1 MLIPNFPT
9 SATTNQGVLYA
20 LAEGTGGFVIVNT
33 NDLVGGLEKIG
44 REQNEY
50 YVLGYSPGD
59 SPEGS
64 CHTLRVKV
72 DRGGTVVRARSGYC
86 NIRPV
91 DFLAGNAVEKDLENR
106 VASSATGN
114 VKASMQAPFFYT
126 SPNIAR
132 VDMAMEIPA
141 DAISFEKAKK
151 KFHSEVNILGIAY
164 RPDGTVGAR
173 FSDTVKLDLDNKK
186 ELEAFKE
193 QPLYYENQFEAAP
206 GKYNL
211 KVAFSAGGES
221 FGKLE
226 TPLEIDSFDGKKL
239 ALSAVALSKESRAVG
254 DSETGLDAELLE
266 GRKPLVVQGRQITPA
281 GTNRFKKTDPAII
294 YAEIYESL
302 LLTEHPPVVGIQLR
316 VLDRKTGEA
325 KQDSGV
331 MNVAPLIRA
340 GNSVIPVGLK
350 LPINSLASGG
360 YRAEV
365 KAMDSAGNTSVA
377 RVADFDLE

>member
-1 MLIPNFPT
+1 M
-9 SATTNQGVLYA
+9 
-20 LAEGTGGFVIVNT
+20 
-33 NDLVGGLEKIG
+33 
-44 REQNEY
+44 
-50 YVLGYSPGD
+50 
-59 SPEGS
+59 
-64 CHTLRVKV
+64 

-91 DFLAGNAVEKDLENR
+91 DYLAGNSVEKDLENR
-106 VASSATGN
+106 VAGTAAGS
-114 VKASMQAPFFYT
+114 VKASMQIPFFYT
-126 SPNIAR
+126 SPNTAR
-132 VDMAMEIPA
+132 VNMAMEIPA
-141 DAISFEKAKK
+141 DAINFEKAKK

-164 RPDGTVGAR
+164 RPDGTVGAK
-173 FSDTVKLDLDNKK
+173 FSDTVKLDLENKK

-193 QPLYYENQFEAAP
+193 QPLHYENQFEAAP

-226 TPLEIDSFDGKKL
+226 APLEIDPFDGKKL
-239 ALSAVALSKESRAVG
+239 ALSGMALSKESHAVAAG
-254 DSETGLDAELLE
+254 ESGMDAELLE

-281 GTNRFKKTDPAII
+281 GTNRFKKTDPAIV
-294 YAEIYESL
+294 YTEIYEPL
-302 LLTEHPPVVGIQLR
+302 LLGEHPPMVGIQLR

-325 KQDSGV
+325 KQDSGL

-340 GNSVIPVGLK
+340 GNAVIPIGLK
-350 LPINSLASGG
+350 LPINSLAAGG

-365 KAMDSAGNTSVA
+365 KAVDSTGNTSVA